1 MTAIRLPALIGSHPL
16 AALAAFGLLRLTNS
30 VWDAQARLRFEMEDD
45 WIAVLD
51 TDVFGSANA
60 LIERLGEWAT
70 SSELDR
76 VLGWAEDVR
85 VSVTEYRRHLG
96 AALRDDDW
104 CWADFLSAI
113 ATDGAVDRQKQLVK
127 PSAFYM
133 VSGQQSF
140 LEGMKQILALVRAQP
155 AMVFQEALIGPWS
168 YKSRTHSL
176 GWDPNA
182 ERVYAL
188 RHKAPTAEKPSCVAG
203 AMLLAFAA
211 LNLMP
216 VVSKAGRAFT
226 VGFSRDRG
234 NQKFCWPIFSSG
246 IDSFELQSL
255 LRAGR
260 RYWISYDGRALRRGV
275 EAIFE
280 SERFEFGKGYAVL
293 RPSRRLSLESLDF
306 RRKNSLRPR

>member
-16 AALAAFGLLRLTNS
+16 AALAAFGLLRLANT
-30 VWDAQARLRFEMEDD
+30 VWDAQAKLRFEMEDD
-45 WIAVLD
+45 WIAILD
-51 TDVFGSANA
+51 TKVFGSVDA
-60 LIERLGEWAT
+60 LIERLVDWAT

-76 VLGWAEDVR
+76 MLGWAEDIR
-85 VSVTEYRRHLG
+85 VPASEYRHHLA
-96 AALRDDDW
+96 AALRDDDRY
-104 CWADFLSAI
+104 WADFLTAI

-140 LEGMKQILALVRAQP
+140 FDGMRQILTLVRARP
-155 AMVFQEALIGPWS
+155 TILFQEALVGPWS

-182 ERVYAL
+182 ERLYAL
-188 RHKAPTAEKPSCVAG
+188 RHRAPTAEKPSCVAG
-203 AMLLAFAA
+203 AMLLGFAA

-216 VVSKAGRAFT
+216 VVSKGGRALT

-234 NQKFCWPIFSSG
+234 NQRFCWPVFSSG
-246 IDSFELQSL
+246 IDSFELRSL

-260 RYWISYDGRALRRGV
+260 RSWISNDGRALRRGI
-275 EAIFE
+275 EAVFE
-280 SERFEFGKGYAVL
+280 SERFEFGQGYAVL
-293 RPSRRLSLESLDF
+293 RPARRLFFEHL
-306 RRKNSLRPR
+306 